1 MAKIIEFKE
10 KPPAPPDNLISS
22 KPWEF
27 RWADWES
34 KHFVQMLRSQS
45 ARLEKHREE
54 VCAKGGKGVWHL
66 PPHFV
71 LKGGMAY
78 TVQAV
83 YIHRSSET
91 KMRDV
96 YYLAGLID
104 CMINRTNALLRTDL
118 IRDIYRKV
126 MTLKSVLNMNWYGS
140 LDRVF
145 LPLDTVYYDDTEY
158 KAALAKA
165 TTMKALYRAI
175 REGTDDMFDILSFEY
190 VFYTPGRGV

>member
-1 MAKIIEFKE
+1 MAKIIKFKE
-10 KPPAPPDNLISS
+10 KAPAPPDNLICS

-34 KHFVQMLRSQS
+34 KHFLQMLRDQS
-45 ARLEKHREE
+45 DRLEKQREE
-54 VCAKGGKGVWHL
+54 IRAKGEKGVGPL

-78 TVQAV
+78 TIRSV
-83 YIHRSSET
+83 YAHRMSET

-118 IRDIYRKV
+118 IRDMYRKV
-126 MTLKSVLNMNWYGS
+126 MTLKSILSMNWYGS

-145 LPLDTVYYDDTEY
+145 LPLDATYYDDSEY
-158 KAALAKA
+158 KASLAKA
-165 TTMKALYRAI
+165 TTMKALYHTI
-175 REGTDDMFDILSFEY
+175 REGTDEMFDTLSLEY
-190 VFYTPGRGV
+190 VFYTPRRGG

>member
-1 MAKIIEFKE
+1 MAKIIKFKE
-10 KPPAPPDNLISS
+10 KPAAPPDNLLTS

-27 RWADWES
+27 RWADWGS
-34 KHFVQMLRSQS
+34 QHFVQMLRSQS
-45 ARLEKHREE
+45 ARLEEHRRE
-54 VCAKGGKGVWHL
+54 VYEQGSRGIWHL

-78 TVQAV
+78 TIQAV
-83 YIHRSSET
+83 YIHRLSEG
-91 KMRDV
+91 KMREV

-118 IRDIYRKV
+118 IRDMYRKV
-126 MTLKSVLNMNWYGS
+126 MTLKNILDMNWYGS
-140 LDRVF
+140 LDQVF
-145 LPLDTVYYDDTEY
+145 LPLDTVYFDDSEY
-158 KAALAKA
+158 KEALGKA
-165 TTMKALYRAI
+165 TTMKKLYRTI

>member
-10 KPPAPPDNLISS
+10 KLPAPPDNLICS

-27 RWADWES
+27 RSADWES
-34 KHFVQMLRSQS
+34 QHFVQMLRSQS
-45 ARLEKHREE
+45 ARLEKHREK
-54 VCAKGGKGVWHL
+54 VCTKGEKGVWHL
-66 PPHFV
+66 PPHYV
-71 LKGGMAY
+71 LKGGTAY
-78 TVQAV
+78 TIQAV

-104 CMINRTNALLRTDL
+104 CMINRTNPLLRTDL

-126 MTLKSVLNMNWYGS
+126 MTLKSILNMNWYGS

-145 LPLDTVYYDDTEY
+145 LPLDMVHYDDSKY
-158 KAALAKA
+158 KSALTKA
-165 TTMKALYRAI
+165 TNMKALYRAI

-190 VFYTPGRGV
+190 VFYTPGRRA